1 MHTITW
7 LSHVEFDAM
16 AELFGDR
23 WAARRAG
30 FTRLEIL
37 SVSDYGVEVAAEGWQ
52 DLSAFR
58 DSRTSRRQRP
68 ATALHGG

>member
-7 LSHVEFDAM
+7 LSHAEFAAM
-16 AELFGDR
+16 TELFGDR

-37 SVSDYGVEVAAEGWQ
+37 PVTDYGVEVVADGWR
-52 DLSAFR
+52 DFKEFR
-58 DSRTSRRQRP
+58 DMRTARQ
-68 ATALHGG
+68 G